1 MITPLDFPKAP
12 LRLKR
17 KNGKVYV
24 WCAIRKLDLLCTPEE
39 WVRQHVLHYLINEK
53 KIPIG
58 LIVAEYSLD
67 YNGVNK
73 RADIVVLNRRQKPVL
88 IVECKAPEI
97 AVNDKVMFQIAQYNA
112 KLNANFLFLTNGL
125 KHIAC
130 KVNEES
136 IVYLDE
142 LPDEIVETI

>member
-39 WVRQHVLHYLINEK
+39 WVRQHVIHYLINKK

-58 LIVAEYSLD
+58 LIVSEYSLN

-73 RADIVVLNRRQKPVL
+73 RADIVVLDRSQNPVL

-97 AVNDKVMFQIAQYNA
+97 PVNDKVMLQIAQYNA
-112 KLNANFLFLTNGL
+112 KLNANYLFLTNGL
-125 KHIAC
+125 NHIVC
-130 KVNEES
+130 KVD
-136 IVYLDE
+136 IGKLVILDE
-142 LPDEIVETI
+142 LPEDIV